1 MTHRHKGLT
10 MEVEKHKN
18 NDVSTMRMSQEENN
32 ITINVTLQTTNP
44 KRHNVMVR
52 KLYNSITGICIS
64 HIASINL
71 TKVRPLFTLLHR
83 GSENS
88 PLMLVFSANYIDQS
102 NVTFMRMKVGLT
114 ISSS

>member
-1 MTHRHKGLT
+1 MVIYCLLIRKKKYGAEKKFTIMTHRHKGLT

-52 KLYNSITGICIS
+52 KLYNSIICIS
-64 HIASINL
+64 YIASIC
-71 TKVRPLFTLLHR
+71 F
-83 GSENS
+83 
-88 PLMLVFSANYIDQS
+88 
-102 NVTFMRMKVGLT
+102 
-114 ISSS
+114 